1 VAAENHFREILRLL
15 ELNQFQGD
23 LLEEVARQ
31 FNGLQPSQNEIRE
44 VLRKLI

>member
-1 VAAENHFREILRLL
+1 MAAENHFREVLRLL
-15 ELNQFQGD
+15 ELNQFQED

-31 FNGLQPSQNEIRE
+31 FNGLQPLLNEIRE